1 LKVYICLTE
10 TLDLW
15 FHIWNH
21 IWKILLTQIEKL
33 IQVALKNPQNLRFSE
48 LCKLCEF
55 FGMEKR
61 GSEGSHVIY
70 KRKTEPRFALSI
82 QDNNGKA
89 KKYQVEQLINKIKE
103 YDLFRF

>member
-1 LKVYICLTE
+1 M
-10 TLDLW
+10 
-15 FHIWNH
+15 
-21 IWKILLTQIEKL
+21 TQIDKL

-61 GSEGSHVIY
+61 KSEGSHVIY

-82 QDNNGKA
+82 QKDNNGKA
-89 KKYQVEQLINKIKE
+89 KPYQVNELIDKIKE
-103 YDLFRF
+103 YDLFDFEGEK